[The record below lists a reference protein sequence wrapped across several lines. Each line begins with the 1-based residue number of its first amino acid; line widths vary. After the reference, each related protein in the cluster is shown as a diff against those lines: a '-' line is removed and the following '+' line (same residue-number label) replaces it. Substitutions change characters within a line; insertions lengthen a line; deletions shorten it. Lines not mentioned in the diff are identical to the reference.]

1 MTCNLDFLKYKSSY
15 MKDGFCFRIFILTF
29 I

>member
-15 MKDGFCFRIFILTF
+15 MKDGFCFRIFTLTLL
-29 I
+29 